1 MKRLLTT
8 LVFSGIILSGV
19 QAQQTEAD
27 FIWSAACFGEPTI
40 LTSTSTVMLIDSIVL
55 YAWDLDGDLS
65 FDDAVGQSINHTFS
79 GTNLIHNVGLRIT
92 TKYGTSKAK
101 YDTVKVSDVMA
112 DFTFANTCFGDPTA
126 FTSQAVVYNDNIV
139 DWTWDFGDGLA
150 SKVPNPV
157 YTYNIATNYMV
168 TFTVLTQN
176 GCLSSISKSVNI
188 TRTPDLEIIP
198 SFPPISTVNGVQNF
212 EFFEGR
218 VLVVRAEFDSS
229 VDSIIWS
236 NGHIG
241 NEVSLTQKGNYS
253 VTAIDKNGCTSTV
266 YFNITTIKK
275 NDIYPMDVI
284 TPNKDGYND
293 RWFIKPELIAG
304 DNYEVVIYNRWGD
317 QVYTSSPY
325 QNDWEGTYEGNEL
338 PEGAYYYIIKNNN
351 NLKEVFKGVVN
362 ILR

>member
-19 QAQQTEAD
+19 QAQQLEAN
-27 FIWSAACFGEPTI
+27 FIFSAACLGEATI
-40 LTSTSTVMLIDSIVL
+40 LTSTSTTLTLDSIVL

-65 FDDAVGQSINHTFS
+65 YDDAVGQSITHTFP
-79 GTNLIHNVGLRIT
+79 GPNLTHNVGLKIT
-92 TKYGTSKAK
+92 TKYNYTKSVHKQ
-101 YDTVKVSDVMA
+101 VPISDVVA

-157 YTYNIATNYMV
+157 YTFKDWTNYMV

-176 GCLSSISKSVNI
+176 GCLSSITKPVTITPVPIISLSYSFDPVSV
-188 TRTPDLEIIP
+188 T
-198 SFPPISTVNGVQNF
+198 NGVPNF

-218 VLVVRAEFDSS
+218 ILVVTAN
-229 VDSIIWS
+229 VTGLYDSIIWS
-236 NGHIG
+236 NGQTG

-253 VTAIDKNGCTSTV
+253 VTVIDKNGCSSTASL
-266 YFNITTIKK
+266 NITTIKK